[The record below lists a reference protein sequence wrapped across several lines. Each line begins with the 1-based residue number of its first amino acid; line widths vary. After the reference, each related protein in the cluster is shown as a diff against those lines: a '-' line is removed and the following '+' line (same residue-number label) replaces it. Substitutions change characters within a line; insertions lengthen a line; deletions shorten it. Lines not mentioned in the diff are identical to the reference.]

1 MGTVLNFDGLVT
13 VVAVDEGDVE
23 LVGFGKAV
31 GGLVSAAETF

>member
-13 VVAVDEGDVE
+13 VAAVDVDLE
-23 LVGFGKAV
+23 VGFGKAV

>member
-23 LVGFGKAV
+23 VGFGKAV